1 MITGTL
7 TRNAKSKGFTATV
20 STMLFDIAGIAVVEN
35 AYKTA
40 DNHPDYHLEVRT
52 PRGRTMRV
60 GSMWSA
66 VSERSKRGYYSIALT
81 DRMGRTW
88 RMNAVRDEETAHGA
102 WRIVPLA
109 GGTTTPI
116 ALTGRIET
124 LDDGNLA
131 GSIGGYD
138 FDMDFVA
145 VENAHKASDDH
156 PDWHVEARS
165 PAGRIVRMGSIWK
178 ATSERTSN
186 AYLSIAFYAP
196 TGSQH
201 RANGLA
207 REGDAPGLYEIV
219 ALAPLGAVGSGA
231 AGEPSGLAA

>member
-1 MITGTL
+1 MIAGTM
-7 TRNAKSKGFTATV
+7 TQNADAKTFTLSV
-20 STMLFDIAGIAVVEN
+20 GTMLFDIAKLTVVPN

-40 DNHPDYHLEVRT
+40 DNHPDYQIEVRT

-66 VSERSKRGYYSIALT
+66 VSERTKNAYYSIALT

-88 RMNAVRDEETAHGA
+88 RMNAVRDEEMQAGE

-109 GGTTTPI
+109 GGTTQPI
-116 ALTGRIET
+116 ALTGRIEI

-131 GSIGGYD
+131 GSIGSYD

-145 VENAHKASDDH
+145 VVNAHKTSDDH
-156 PDWHVEARS
+156 PDWHIEARS

-178 ATSERTSN
+178 ATSQRSGN
-186 AYLSIAFYAP
+186 DYLSIAFHAP
-196 TGSQH
+196 MGTQH
-201 RANGLA
+201 RANAVMRDDGST
-207 REGDAPGLYEIV
+207 DDYEII
-219 ALAPLGAVGSGA
+219 ALAPITSVGNGDTF
-231 AGEPSGLAA
+231 GLVA

>member
-7 TRNAKSKGFTATV
+7 TRNADGTTFTLTVATL
-20 STMLFDIAGIAVVEN
+20 TFDLARLSVVPN

-40 DNHPDYHLEVRT
+40 DTHPDHHIEVRA

-66 VSERSKRGYYSIALT
+66 VSRTSQRPYFQIALT
-81 DRMGRTW
+81 DRMGRAW
-88 RMNAVRDEETAHGA
+88 RMNAVRDDSLPEDR

-109 GGTTTPI
+109 GGVTEPL

-131 GSIGGYD
+131 GSIGSYD

-145 VENAHKASDDH
+145 VENAHKASEDH
-156 PDWHVEARS
+156 PDWHMEARS
-165 PAGRIVRMGSIWK
+165 PGGQIVRMGSIWK
-178 ATSERTSN
+178 ATSQRTGN
-186 AYLSIAFYAP
+186 AYLSIAFHAP
-196 TGSQH
+196 MGTQH
-201 RANGLA
+201 RANALL
-207 REGDAPGLYEIV
+207 REGEAPSAYEIV
-219 ALAPLGAVGSGA
+219 ALTPVAQTGMAMA
-231 AGEPSGLAA
+231 A